1 MAEPKKE
8 VALARSSKSRY
19 HLHLLNR
26 LSLKERGGRS
36 CQTSA

>member
-19 HLHLLNR
+19 HHLLNR